1 MRKRLTLFF
10 RKYERIFFKADII
23 VFMKHF
29 PYPFHPFS
37 FEVGEHDIPS
47 LFTCPFH
54 YVPHRLS
61 VCAAEEVQHYLAS
74 RGDWAY
80 ELEKGKMFGVL
91 VVRKDSRIGFLAAYS
106 GILCGRNDHEY
117 FVPPVFDL
125 LQPDGHFK
133 TAEREISALNRRIEE
148 RESHEERRELQQQA
162 EFLKERCEQELR
174 AARAAMKEAK
184 QRRDRLREE
193 AAGAVSEEELIA
205 ESRFQKAEYKR
216 LEKHWK
222 VRIEEQEAALE
233 KWNEETAALKA
244 ERRQR
249 SARLQEWLF
258 SRFRMLDAYGEEKDL
273 WQLFREYGRAV
284 PPAGAGEC
292 AAPKL
297 LQYAYRHG
305 FQPLAMAEFWW
316 GASPETELR
325 RHGYFY
331 PSCKNKCEPI
341 LKHMLRGLDVE
352 PDAHEE
358 SKYSHQEPHIIY
370 EDEWMMAVDKPSGM
384 LSVAGKGDAP
394 SVQSWLHSRFAAT
407 ETPLPVHR
415 LDMDTSG
422 VLLIAKNKEIHKR
435 LQQLFETRDIRKRY
449 VALLD
454 GIVPA
459 EEGFIRL
466 PLSPN
471 PDDRPRQMV
480 SAQYGKPA
488 VTRYEV
494 LERCDGITRVAFYP
508 LTGRTHQLRVHA
520 AHPEGLNTPIMGDN
534 LYGRRSERLYL
545 HAESISFRHVVT
557 GRLLRISAPVPF

>member
-1 MRKRLTLFF
+1 
-10 RKYERIFFKADII
+10 
-23 VFMKHF
+23 
-29 PYPFHPFS
+29 
-37 FEVGEHDIPS
+37 
-47 LFTCPFH
+47 
-54 YVPHRLS
+54 
-61 VCAAEEVQHYLAS
+61 
-74 RGDWAY
+74 
-80 ELEKGKMFGVL
+80 
-91 VVRKDSRIGFLAAYS
+91 
-106 GILCGRNDHEY
+106 
-117 FVPPVFDL
+117 
-125 LQPDGHFK
+125 
-133 TAEREISALNRRIEE
+133 
-148 RESHEERRELQQQA
+148 
-162 EFLKERCEQELR
+162 
-174 AARAAMKEAK
+174 
-184 QRRDRLREE
+184 
-193 AAGAVSEEELIA
+193 
-205 ESRFQKAEYKR
+205 
-216 LEKHWK
+216 
-222 VRIEEQEAALE
+222 
-233 KWNEETAALKA
+233 
-244 ERRQR
+244 
-249 SARLQEWLF
+249 
-258 SRFRMLDAYGEEKDL
+258 
-273 WQLFREYGRAV
+273 
-284 PPAGAGEC
+284 
-292 AAPKL
+292 
-297 LQYAYRHG
+297 
-305 FQPLAMAEFWW
+305 
-316 GASPETELR
+316 
-325 RHGYFY
+325 
-331 PSCKNKCEPI
+331 
-341 LKHMLRGLDVE
+341 MLRGLDVE